1 MRDKASV
8 MRDIIFNITRRK
20 ITIVRYHFIFWA
32 LFIFY
37 EITLAAAIRE
47 RFNHFADYL
56 LHYSLNILLFYVH
69 CYIVIGNRQFN
80 RISDYQRV
88 FVYLLLEITSY
99 YLFSVWINKFLSIS
113 GIPVNVSDSSSR
125 LFLLAMLYRYIYI
138 IGMSTAFRIALNLV
152 KNKERIHKYI
162 TQNLIAEKEKATLRS
177 ELVSAELS
185 FLRSQINPHFL
196 FNSLNSIYNRIRKK
210 DPVSAEY
217 VMALADLMQYALQSQ
232 SVTDNVLLES
242 ELEHI
247 SNYMKL
253 QRIRYSHD
261 VAFHI
266 SIDDRDLK
274 VIPFLLI
281 TLIENI
287 FQHGDL
293 RHEQIQPLIEISVSR
308 GELVLRT
315 RNSIRSDRRPGNGMG
330 LTNTRK
336 RLELNYRDKYILE
349 YFAEQNIFHLKL
361 QIKLK

>member
-1 MRDKASV
+1 
-8 MRDIIFNITRRK
+8 MRDIILK
-20 ITIVRYHFIFWA
+20 ISRTKSTTVHYHIFFWT
-32 LFIFY
+32 LFVFY
-37 EITLAAAIRE
+37 EISLAAAIRE
-47 RFNHFADYL
+47 RFNHFTDYL

-69 CYIVIGNRQFN
+69 CYIIIGDRQFK
-80 RISDYQRV
+80 RISDYQKV
-88 FVYLLLEITSY
+88 FAYLLLEFSIY
-99 YLFSVWINKFLSIS
+99 YLLSLLINKFLILS
-113 GIPVNVSDSSSR
+113 GIPVIVQDSSSR
-125 LFLLAMLYRYIYI
+125 LFLLATLYRYLYI
-138 IGMSTAFRIALNLV
+138 IGMSTAFRIALNLI
-152 KNKERIHKYI
+152 KNRERIHNYL
-162 TQNLIAEKEKATLRS
+162 TQNLIVEREKATLHS

-210 DPVSAEY
+210 DSLSAEY

-253 QRIRYSHD
+253 QRIRYSRD
-261 VAFHI
+261 IAFHI

-274 VIPFLLI
+274 IIPFLLI
-281 TLIENI
+281 TLIENV

-293 RHEQIQPLIEISVSR
+293 RHEQTQPQIEISVSE
-308 GELVLRT
+308 GILVLMT
-315 RNSIRSDRRPGNGMG
+315 RNSIRPDRRPGNGVG
-330 LTNTRK
+330 LANTCK
-336 RLELNYRDKYILE
+336 RLELNYPNNYIFE

>member
-1 MRDKASV
+1 

-20 ITIVRYHFIFWA
+20 ITTAHYHFLFWT
-32 LFIFY
+32 LFIFF

-69 CYIVIGNRQFN
+69 CYIVIGNRQFKK
-80 RISDYQRV
+80 ISDYQKV
-88 FVYLLLEITSY
+88 LVYFMLEIIAYYLL
-99 YLFSVWINKFLSIS
+99 SVWINKCLILSS
-113 GIPVNVSDSSSR
+113 VPVNVSDSSSR

-138 IGMSTAFRIALNLV
+138 IGMSTAFRIAFNLI

-162 TQNLIAEKEKATLRS
+162 TQSLVVEKEKATLRS

-210 DPVSAEY
+210 DQVSAEY
-217 VMALADLMQYALQSQ
+217 LMALADLMQYALQPKTS
-232 SVTDNVLLES
+232 TDSVLLES

-253 QRIRYSHD
+253 QRIRYSRD
-261 VAFHI
+261 ISFHI
-266 SIDDRDLK
+266 SIDDRNLK
-274 VIPFLLI
+274 IIPFLLI
-281 TLIENI
+281 TLIENV

-293 RHEQIQPLIEISVSR
+293 RDEQTPPLIEISASR
-308 GELVLRT
+308 EELVLRT
-315 RNSIRSDRRPGNGMG
+315 MNSIRPDQRPGNGMG
-330 LTNTRK
+330 LVNTLK
-336 RLELNYRDKYILE
+336 RLELYYPDKYILE
-349 YFAEQNIFHLKL
+349 YFSEQNIFYLKL
-361 QIKLK
+361 QLKLK